1 MFYGWSDRF
10 WARNWA
16 IRTAGTSHTGLCGQS
31 DTPFGSG
38 LFARFARQAENVH
51 LWQPRRMLGW
61 ARFPSIMAIFHTKIA
76 FYPTLEQTTR

>member
-16 IRTAGTSHTGLCGQS
+16 IRTAGTSHTGLRGQS
-31 DTPFGSG
+31 DTPFGLACSLDSLG
-38 LFARFARQAENVH
+38 RPKMSICGSQ
-51 LWQPRRMLGW
+51 RRMLGW
-61 ARFPSIMAIFHTKIA
+61 ARFPSIMAIFQTKIA